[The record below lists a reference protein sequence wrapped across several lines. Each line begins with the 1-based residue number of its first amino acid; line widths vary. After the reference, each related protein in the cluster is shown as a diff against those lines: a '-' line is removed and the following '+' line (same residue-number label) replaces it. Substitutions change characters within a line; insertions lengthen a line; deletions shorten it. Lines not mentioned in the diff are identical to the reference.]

1 MAVVGRPHI
10 SATGLALA
18 ALFASG
24 SRLPDQSEI
33 RRLLLQMI
41 PGGENYCRRILRR
54 FVVYFNRRV
63 NALLLCPGC
72 RRIMAICMMIC
83 LGYSPALFDSSRRSP
98 ILRVPSHLT
107 RLPCPNQTQQDTSP
121 RALSSQCQR
130 NTWRSFLRNKEKKWR
145 NGY

>member
-10 SATGLALA
+10 SATGVALA
-18 ALFASG
+18 APFASG

-72 RRIMAICMMIC
+72 RRIMAIHRISRQV
-83 LGYSPALFDSSRRSP
+83 LLYEGLFLFSS
-98 ILRVPSHLT
+98 LLVKK
-107 RLPCPNQTQQDTSP
+107 
-121 RALSSQCQR
+121 SSIP
-130 NTWRSFLRNKEKKWR
+130 
-145 NGY
+145 